1 MIFTSKT
8 IHINPKKLLK
18 TKWTAVTPCNKEKHF
33 IVIKLIEPN
42 QPTLAIEW
50 VTLEAVHSKRTQMVA
65 WRALTDS
72 TMWLQGWQ

>member
-33 IVIKLIEPN
+33 MVVKLIAPE
-42 QPTLAIEW
+42 QPAMPIEW
-50 VTLEAVHSKRTQMVA
+50 VALEAVHSKRMQIVA

-72 TMWLQGWQ
+72 LVWLQG